1 MTVTGYAPDDRA
13 AAVVLAGAGHPGLR
27 LLSGRPPRAVAGRT
41 GQLVV
46 RQPPGDRDVFG
57 RPAHRCHP
65 AGLLPAVGAWAV
77 LARAGDGIVYQA
89 REHQD
94 SWLMVGYGLQYYL
107 ARDMPNGVPVPR
119 ELFIAHTAA
128 EVGTLYPEPC
138 EQPAAC
144 LGAERRIWVIG
155 VGRQTSPYQAV
166 TPAQAAVLRPRYRLS
181 LVKHQRSLTMF
192 LLTRHE

>member
-1 MTVTGYAPDDRA
+1 VDYASA
-13 AAVVLAGAGHPGLR
+13 AAF
-27 LLSGRPPRAVAGRT
+27 VA
-41 GQLVV
+41 
-46 RQPPGDRDVFG
+46 RQ
-57 RPAHRCHP
+57 
-65 AGLLPAVGAWAV
+65 
-77 LARAGDGIVYQA
+77 ARVGDGIVYQA

-128 EVGTLYPEPC
+128 EAGTLYPEPC

-155 VGRQTSPYQAV
+155 VGRQTRPLPGRDPRPGCGAAAAL
-166 TPAQAAVLRPRYRLS
+166 PAQPGQAPAQPDHVPAHPGSNSHRMVIT
-181 LVKHQRSLTMF
+181 LVSGMI
-192 LLTRHE
+192 